1 MGFALSAVVTSIA
14 AALAALLYVL
24 GVRRMRRPWPVWRTA
39 LFLAGLAALLAALGQ
54 PIDMLATQLFSVH
67 MVQHMLLTVA
77 AAPLLL
83 LGAPIRP
90 LLRGLPRIVRTGVVR
105 PLARARPIRSLL
117 HALRHPLI
125 AGALYVGGLYAWH
138 LPALY
143 DAALADDRIHVAEHA
158 WFFVSALLFWSVVID
173 PAPFRGTLGYAARLP
188 YLLVAGAAQ
197 NTVLGG
203 LLSFS
208 TRLLYSA
215 YARTPDRFGLDP
227 VTDQRIG
234 GAVMWVTGDLV
245 FLAAASIAFFLWLAE
260 EEEMQRRRERITV
273 EPRR

>member
-1 MGFALSAVVTSIA
+1 MP
-14 AALAALLYVL
+14 
-24 GVRRMRRPWPVWRTA
+24 RPWPAWRTA
-39 LFLAGLAALLAALGQ
+39 AFLLGLFALLLALVSG
-54 PIDMLATQLFSVH
+54 IDLLATALFSIH

-90 LLRGLPRIVRTGVVR
+90 MLRGLPRFVRAAAVR
-105 PLARARPIRSLL
+105 RLAHSRPIRAAL
-117 HALRHPLI
+117 HLLRHPLI

-143 DAALADDRIHVAEHA
+143 DAALANERLHVAEHA
-158 WFFVSALLFWSVVID
+158 WFFASALLFWSVVID
-173 PAPFRGTLGYAARLP
+173 PAPFRGTLSYAARLP

-208 TRLLYSA
+208 TRLLYDA
-215 YARTPDRFGLDP
+215 YARTPERFGLDP

-234 GAVMWVTGDLV
+234 GAVMWVVGDFV
-245 FLAAASIAFFLWLAE
+245 FLAAASISFFLWLAE

-273 EPRR
+273 GPRR